1 MSGFLAMTTAEI
13 QAELGRRLR
22 RARLD
27 ANVRQAE
34 LARRAGLSVRTLRSI
49 EAGAD
54 TQLSSLIRVLR
65 ALDRVEAL
73 DALLPEPTVSPMELL
88 RRAGKRRQRASRTD
102 G

>member
-1 MSGFLAMTTAEI
+1 MSGFRAMTTAEI

-88 RRAGKRRQRASRTD
+88 RRAGKRRQRASRAD